1 MKLLGLILALELPLA
16 ALGQTNYTP
25 YTFETL
31 AGLASFGSPGNG
43 LCIDGVGSAARFNN
57 PIGVATDTNGNVYVG
72 DTYNQTI
79 RKITSAGVVTTLA
92 GQAGSPGSA
101 DGPRGVAQ
109 FAYPEGVAVDSAG
122 NIYVA
127 DSYFNTIRKVTPA
140 GTVSTLAGLANPFG
154 GYADGTGTNALFNLP
169 VGVAVDSS
177 GNVYVADQSNNR
189 IRKVTP
195 GGAVSTLA
203 GAVRGYADGTGS
215 AARFNN
221 PRGIAVATNGNVY
234 VAEYF
239 GQIIRKITPGGA
251 VSTFAG
257 LGSTNFIPVGGYAD
271 GTNETAQF
279 NFPTSVAVD
288 MAGNLYVG
296 DNNNSLV
303 RRITIVGTNRVASTL
318 AGLAR
323 NPGSADGTGSAA
335 RFYGPFGVAVDN
347 EGKVYVADAYNNT
360 IRVGFPGTPPIL
372 GNVRASQ
379 QAGGATV
386 DLFYDLAGAAL
397 QNPVGVSVSID
408 GGISFNVTATHFTGD
423 GIQNPVGVGANYH
436 VVWDAG
442 ADLDAGY
449 FPNAVVQ
456 MSAIGSYARSSVF
469 VANLRGLAGGLSL
482 SGTVLDGVTGNGVVG
497 ALVQL
502 GTNSTVAG
510 SQGAYSFPSLSIG
523 SYSLM
528 ASRSGY
534 VSADYSIVITPGSAS
549 SRVVTLWPTNSA
561 SASPTVTSVSSKY
574 AGFRYFMDGVPFN
587 VQFIATV
594 DWAGHPPGT
603 VQFITP
609 HKTYTVS
616 ASGSSVV
623 QTLAMG
629 SDFGPN
635 GRLRV
640 VAMSGDGT
648 KSSSQFGD
656 LVVTPSPFPVLLAP
670 VWGAEDAGSSF
681 SYNTTLSTTIFKQGV
696 DDGIIPSTIPV
707 LGGQALRVD
716 FIPRMECSVKSD
728 GTATLAMKWDNL
740 DTGQVLEAERQNQ
753 GLKSLTDLLNGW
765 VANGQVDPQLLPQ
778 QEFGGITWYFYPELG
793 GGWKYSMDA
802 GQWQPNGAFAGL
814 GTDISVS
821 RTWPFLVG
829 YVPMYAKLSA
839 ELSVDATANLLQLS
853 PLSLSGEV
861 NVDPSLRGTLG
872 VGISEVLAA
881 EGWVEGGANVDMQW
895 PQAPGGN
902 PASLYVKA
910 GATLYYL
917 IGHKDYSGLIWSWP
931 EGAPANGKFYSVLTQ
946 QGSWKPLGR
955 GYLNYASTGSLGGK
969 PARPKLFGES
979 GGGANPEVL
988 MSPAMPF
995 ADPNCS
1001 SSGTSFYMVFLED
1014 NTNRTSM
1021 NRTMAMFSHFDGTL
1035 WSLPIAVADDGTADF
1050 HPRILTFADGSAVAA
1065 WENEGTLQPDTAVLS
1080 DMVSN
1085 LEVSVAWYDPTAGTW
1100 LAALQMTTNS
1110 FLDRSPKLAGR
1121 AKDNMLL
1128 TWICN
1133 PANDTDGSAAAPNQ
1147 IWSAKWNGV
1156 AWSVPQ
1162 VVTTVSNALL
1172 KYDLVY
1178 DGTNANLVMSVDT
1191 VSGSTNANGHELFR
1205 LACQNGSWGAL
1216 TQLTSDQVPDD
1227 NPQMILDSAGNVTL
1241 AWLKGSELSSVVNF
1255 NQANRLVAR
1264 TSEYS
1269 SNLADFTLAGS
1280 SDGKL
1285 AFLWAEP
1292 SENNSDLYAVFY
1304 DPIFGVWGMPRQWT
1318 HDPQA
1323 EYGKTMAFY
1332 GTNELIA
1339 VYNRTLISSTN
1350 SPDTSLADLA
1360 AYYYPLSRD
1369 LAMDS
1374 SLIYCDPPNPN
1385 AGAIATVHA
1394 RVLNYGDQ
1402 VETNVVVAFY
1412 QYAIQASNEMGR
1424 VTLTNALAPQ
1434 GTNDV
1439 AFTFL
1444 VPDSGVPL
1452 TVFAVVDP
1460 DQTVPDVSRANN
1472 VARLDLVK
1480 PGMAIQ
1486 SMNWSPINSNLLV
1499 VTVHVVNDGAITNGP
1514 VTLSLRSGS
1523 GTNLFSQG
1531 LGGLVPG
1538 ASVDVSFLWNVF
1550 GLPDNVSIY
1559 AVLSGPGMSN
1569 NFSVA
1574 NTTGQLAVSLAP
1586 PPWIGECQYL
1596 PDGRFQMAIYAVEGR
1611 SYVLQA
1617 STNLVNWVPVL
1628 NFTCTDSPTVIVD
1641 SASVNYVMRFY
1652 RIAPLSSIPPP
1663 RLGFDSSQPM
1673 TTEGFGLTLE
1683 GLSGVNYRVDFS
1695 TNVVDW
1701 APFTNL
1707 VSTNSLMYFRD
1718 SGATNG
1724 SRRYYRAVVP

>member
-1 MKLLGLILALELPLA
+1 
-16 ALGQTNYTP
+16 
-25 YTFETL
+25 
-31 AGLASFGSPGNG
+31 
-43 LCIDGVGSAARFNN
+43 
-57 PIGVATDTNGNVYVG
+57 
-72 DTYNQTI
+72 
-79 RKITSAGVVTTLA
+79 
-92 GQAGSPGSA
+92 
-101 DGPRGVAQ
+101 
-109 FAYPEGVAVDSAG
+109 
-122 NIYVA
+122 
-127 DSYFNTIRKVTPA
+127 
-140 GTVSTLAGLANPFG
+140 
-154 GYADGTGTNALFNLP
+154 
-169 VGVAVDSS
+169 
-177 GNVYVADQSNNR
+177 
-189 IRKVTP
+189 
-195 GGAVSTLA
+195 
-203 GAVRGYADGTGS
+203 
-215 AARFNN
+215 
-221 PRGIAVATNGNVY
+221 
-234 VAEYF
+234 
-239 GQIIRKITPGGA
+239 
-251 VSTFAG
+251 
-257 LGSTNFIPVGGYAD
+257 
-271 GTNETAQF
+271 
-279 NFPTSVAVD
+279 
-288 MAGNLYVG
+288 
-296 DNNNSLV
+296 
-303 RRITIVGTNRVASTL
+303 
-318 AGLAR
+318 
-323 NPGSADGTGSAA
+323 
-335 RFYGPFGVAVDN
+335 
-347 EGKVYVADAYNNT
+347 
-360 IRVGFPGTPPIL
+360 
-372 GNVRASQ
+372 
-379 QAGGATV
+379 
-386 DLFYDLAGAAL
+386 
-397 QNPVGVSVSID
+397 
-408 GGISFNVTATHFTGD
+408 
-423 GIQNPVGVGANYH
+423 
-436 VVWDAG
+436 
-442 ADLDAGY
+442 
-449 FPNAVVQ
+449 
-456 MSAIGSYARSSVF
+456 
-469 VANLRGLAGGLSL
+469 
-482 SGTVLDGVTGNGVVG
+482 
-497 ALVQL
+497 
-502 GTNSTVAG
+502 
-510 SQGAYSFPSLSIG
+510 
-523 SYSLM
+523 
-528 ASRSGY
+528 
-534 VSADYSIVITPGSAS
+534 
-549 SRVVTLWPTNSA
+549 
-561 SASPTVTSVSSKY
+561 
-574 AGFRYFMDGVPFN
+574 
-587 VQFIATV
+587 
-594 DWAGHPPGT
+594 
-603 VQFITP
+603 
-609 HKTYTVS
+609 
-616 ASGSSVV
+616 
-623 QTLAMG
+623 
-629 SDFGPN
+629 
-635 GRLRV
+635 
-640 VAMSGDGT
+640 
-648 KSSSQFGD
+648 
-656 LVVTPSPFPVLLAP
+656 
-670 VWGAEDAGSSF
+670 
-681 SYNTTLSTTIFKQGV
+681 
-696 DDGIIPSTIPV
+696 
-707 LGGQALRVD
+707 
-716 FIPRMECSVKSD
+716 
-728 GTATLAMKWDNL
+728 
-740 DTGQVLEAERQNQ
+740 
-753 GLKSLTDLLNGW
+753 
-765 VANGQVDPQLLPQ
+765 
-778 QEFGGITWYFYPELG
+778 
-793 GGWKYSMDA
+793 
-802 GQWQPNGAFAGL
+802 
-814 GTDISVS
+814 
-821 RTWPFLVG
+821 
-829 YVPMYAKLSA
+829 
-839 ELSVDATANLLQLS
+839 
-853 PLSLSGEV
+853 
-861 NVDPSLRGTLG
+861 
-872 VGISEVLAA
+872 
-881 EGWVEGGANVDMQW
+881 
-895 PQAPGGN
+895 
-902 PASLYVKA
+902 
-910 GATLYYL
+910 
-917 IGHKDYSGLIWSWP
+917 
-931 EGAPANGKFYSVLTQ
+931 
-946 QGSWKPLGR
+946 
-955 GYLNYASTGSLGGK
+955 
-969 PARPKLFGES
+969 
-979 GGGANPEVL
+979 
-988 MSPAMPF
+988 
-995 ADPNCS
+995 
-1001 SSGTSFYMVFLED
+1001 
-1014 NTNRTSM
+1014 
-1021 NRTMAMFSHFDGTL
+1021 
-1035 WSLPIAVADDGTADF
+1035 
-1050 HPRILTFADGSAVAA
+1050 
-1065 WENEGTLQPDTAVLS
+1065 
-1080 DMVSN
+1080 
-1085 LEVSVAWYDPTAGTW
+1085 
-1100 LAALQMTTNS
+1100 
-1110 FLDRSPKLAGR
+1110 
-1121 AKDNMLL
+1121 
-1128 TWICN
+1128 
-1133 PANDTDGSAAAPNQ
+1133 
-1147 IWSAKWNGV
+1147 
-1156 AWSVPQ
+1156 
-1162 VVTTVSNALL
+1162 VTTVSNALL